1 MSEPE
6 PFDKEAVY
14 DAEIAPLMTKIIEVC
29 KRERIPFVA
38 VFQYAGSDAAPEG
51 AAHCTSFL
59 EASATPSLSAHMREL
74 RDLASRRVRHDRG
87 GHVAFAET
95 VTTSPDG
102 KRTISIRRVL

>member
-1 MSEPE
+1 MGEPE

-59 EASATPSLSAHMREL
+59 EASETPSLSAHMREL
-74 RDLASRRVRHDRG
+74 RDLASRRVRH
-87 GHVAFAET
+87 HVAFAET